1 MLLNSAIEA
10 QDLVE
15 ENKVSVS
22 SNPLNNLIEDSIN
35 SEAGLLKES
44 ARNQNISFG
53 VSVTDENTMRNIP
66 QQQEAENI

>member
-1 MLLNSAIEA
+1 M
-10 QDLVE
+10 E

-22 SNPLNNLIEDSIN
+22 SNPLNNLIEDSII

-66 QQQEAENI
+66 

>member
-1 MLLNSAIEA
+1 MLLNIDIEA
-10 QDLVE
+10 QELLDE
-15 ENKVSVS
+15 KKVSVS

-53 VSVTDENTMRNIP
+53 VTDETTMRNIP